1 MTLEEKLTKL
11 KKIISEY
18 DSCLVAFSGGVD
30 STFLLKV
37 ASLVLAKEKI
47 LAVTADS
54 PLHPKEELLLAKR
67 LAREIGIR
75 HKVIKTDEL
84 KSKRFISNP
93 INRCYFCKKK
103 LFKILKDISLKFK
116 LNYVVEA
123 SNLTDKTDFRPG
135 EIAKKELNISSPLQ
149 EAHLTKEEIR
159 KLSKRFRL
167 VTWDKPSLACL
178 VSRIPYGKR
187 ISAQLLSNINKA
199 EVYLKKLRFKQ
210 VRVRHYN
217 GLCSIEVLEN
227 DIPRLLNKRNQVVNK
242 LKKLG
247 YKYVTIDLKGYR
259 TGSLNE
265 AFMGKNDAG
274 KNSRF
279 FKKEA

>member
-11 KKIISEY
+11 KKITSKY
-18 DSCLVAFSGGVD
+18 DSCLIAFSGGVD

-37 ASLVLAKEKI
+37 ASLILPKEKI

-54 PLHPKEELLLAKR
+54 PLHPKEELLFAKR
-67 LAREIGIR
+67 MARDMGIR

-103 LFKILKDISLKFK
+103 LFQILKDISLKFK
-116 LNYVVEA
+116 LNYVIEA

-149 EAHLTKEEIR
+149 EAGLTKEEIR
-159 KLSKRFRL
+159 KLSRRFGL
-167 VTWDKPSLACL
+167 LTWDKPSLACL
-178 VSRIPYGKR
+178 ASRIPYGNH
-187 ISAQLLSNINKA
+187 ISAQLLSRINKA
-199 EVYLKKLRFKQ
+199 EVYLKKLRFNQ

-227 DIPRLLNKRNQVVNK
+227 DIPRLLNRRNQVVNR
-242 LKKLG
+242 LKNFG
-247 YKYVTIDLKGYR
+247 YKYVTVDLKGYR

-265 AFMGKNDAG
+265 AFT
-274 KNSRF
+274 R
-279 FKKEA
+279 KK

>member
-1 MTLEEKLTKL
+1 MTLEEKLIKL
-11 KKIISEY
+11 KKIISKY
-18 DSCLVAFSGGVD
+18 DSCLIAFSGGVD
-30 STFLLKV
+30 STFLLKA
-37 ASLVLAKEKI
+37 ASLVLPKKKI

-67 LAREIGIR
+67 LARDIGIR

-103 LFKILKDISLKFK
+103 LFQILKAISLKFK
-116 LNYVVEA
+116 LNYVIDA
-123 SNLTDKTDFRPG
+123 SSLTDKTDFRPG
-135 EIAKKELNISSPLQ
+135 EIAKKELNISSPLR
-149 EAHLTKEEIR
+149 EAGLTKDQIR
-159 KLSKRFRL
+159 KLSKRFKL

-178 VSRIPYGKR
+178 ASRIPYGKR
-187 ISAQLLSNINKA
+187 ISVELLRRINKA
-199 EVYLKKLRFKQ
+199 EVYLKKLGFKQ

-227 DIPRLLNKRNQVVNK
+227 DIPRLLNRRNQVANK
-242 LKKLG
+242 LKKFG
-247 YKYVTIDLKGYR
+247 YKYVSVDLKGYR

-265 AFMGKNDAG
+265 AFTRK
-274 KNSRF
+274 R
-279 FKKEA
+279 